1 MTENTKE
8 FIEANAAYIK
18 VLSTIKNAEFNNM
31 NPHFKAKFA
40 DFISVRK
47 AVRPAFSDEDLAIVQ
62 YTEVVEGVNCQV
74 TEVRHINGITVVKS
88 IIQMLKTAKIQ
99 ELGSFM
105 TYYRR
110 YGLSMVAGICGDED
124 VDGNAPEEPPK
135 KTKIDGIGAMKD
147 DARDFQKAFLATK
160 TTTELTVIT
169 KEFKSRTAIIK
180 AHAPYL
186 LDGIEGEDTLGV
198 TAMYVK
204 HHLELKGAEAK
215 QANEEQNKADMEQQM
230 QDDLKAPE

>member
-18 VLSTIKNAEFNNM
+18 VLSTIKNAHLNNK
-31 NPHFKAKFA
+31 NPHFKSKFA

-47 AVRPAFSDEDLAIVQ
+47 AVRPAFYENGLAVVQ
-62 YTEVVEGVNCQV
+62 YTEVVEGVNCQI

-88 IIQMLKTAKIQ
+88 AIQMLKTAKIQ
-99 ELGSFM
+99 ELGSFI

-124 VDGNAPEEPPK
+124 VDGNEEVEKPK
-135 KTKIDGIGAMKD
+135 KIEGISKMKV

-160 TTTELTVIT
+160 SSEELAVVK
-169 KEFKSRTAIIK
+169 KEFDGRIDIIK
-180 AHAPYL
+180 DKAPHL
-186 LDGIEGEDTLGV
+186 LESTEDGFGV
-198 TAMYVK
+198 IDMYRK
-204 HHLELKGAEAK
+204 QFIKLKSAETK